1 MQSKHYLLAAA
12 LVGFTLAAH
21 ADVEKFAL
29 MRKPSIQFVWWP
41 KIAPPSGWV
50 QDRGSSEH
58 YGMNAITQVGKSFND
73 ADTILYARA
82 EYKPQVPD
90 VKSLAQ
96 YIARDREGA
105 LSQVPDLKIAS
116 GRRIVTKEG
125 VTLTTLTFAPASAGN
140 WERMAF
146 MEEGDFFFT
155 FAISAR
161 TATGYQKHQQVFEK
175 WIAAYK
181 RKP

>member
-12 LVGFTLAAH
+12 LVGFALVANAE
-21 ADVEKFAL
+21 VERFAL

-41 KIAPPSGWV
+41 KIAPPPGWI

-90 VKSLAQ
+90 AKSLAE

-105 LSQVPDLKIAS
+105 LSQVPDLKITA
-116 GRRIVTKEG
+116 GNRIITKEG
-125 VTLTTLTFAPASAGN
+125 VALDTLIFSPVSVGN

-146 MEEGDFFFT
+146 MEEGDYFFT

-161 TATGYQKHQQVFEK
+161 TSTGYLKHQQVFEQ

-181 RKP
+181 RKS